1 MLMVGTEGLNMSDDT
16 PYSRNRVLDFFIG
29 LTPDSRPMKP
39 GVCPVMT
46 ACPWMRT
53 PADATRAD
61 PDLVWNIDRVRGRRE
76 WSDMT
81 AGEIL
86 SIVRTMP

>member
-1 MLMVGTEGLNMSDDT
+1 MHNNDD
-16 PYSRNRVLDFFIG
+16 YSRERVLAFFCG
-29 LTPDSRPMKP
+29 LTPDSRPMGP
-39 GVCPVMT
+39 GVCPVML

-61 PDLVWNIDRVRGRRE
+61 ADLVWNIDRVRGRRD

-81 AGEIL
+81 AGEIAE
-86 SIVRTMP
+86 IVRTMP